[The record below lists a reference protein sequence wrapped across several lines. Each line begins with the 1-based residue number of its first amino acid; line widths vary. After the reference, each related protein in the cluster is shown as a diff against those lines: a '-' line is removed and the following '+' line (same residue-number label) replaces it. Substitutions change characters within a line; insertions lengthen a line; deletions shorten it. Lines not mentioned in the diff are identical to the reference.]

1 MRGRGALA
9 GLVAACLSVLPAVL
23 PVRAESLLISLSVSR
38 VAVNSSYTGSSIV
51 VFGSVE
57 RDAQTVAR
65 SGGYDLVVTVRGPR
79 QSLTVREKERL
90 GPIWLNRAQQK
101 FVEVPAFLAVL
112 ASRPLTDLAG
122 ETSRLRLR
130 IGLDAIVA
138 APDLTFPRERED
150 DPFRAALLR
159 LRAGQKLFVEDEA
172 GVQFLTPT
180 LFRATVPLPATAP
193 VGRYDVE
200 AVLFA
205 GGASLA
211 RQEAR
216 FELAKSGF
224 ERRMAVFARDWA
236 PAYGLLAIVLA
247 LLFGWLASVIFRRD

>member
-1 MRGRGALA
+1 VRARSALA
-9 GLVAACLSVLPAVL
+9 GLALLAAGAPAA
-23 PVRAESLLISLSVSR
+23 AESLLISLSVSR
-38 VAVNSSYTGSSIV
+38 VAVNSTYTGSSIV

-57 RDAQTVAR
+57 RDGQTVAR
-65 SGGYDLVVTVRGPR
+65 AGPYDIVVTVRGPR

-101 FVEVPAFLAVL
+101 FAEVPAFLAVL
-112 ASRPLTDLAG
+112 SSRPLTEVAG
-122 ETSRLRLR
+122 ENSRRRLR

-138 APDLTFPRERED
+138 SADLTFASERAD

-159 LRAGQKLFVEDEA
+159 LRSGDKLFLEDED
-172 GVQFLTPT
+172 GVRHLSPT

-193 VGRYDVE
+193 VGPYDVE
-200 AVLFA
+200 VSLFS
-205 GGASLA
+205 GGAALA
-211 RQEAR
+211 REEAR
-216 FELAKSGF
+216 FELVKTGF

-236 PAYGLLAIVLA
+236 PAYALVAIAAA

>member
-1 MRGRGALA
+1 MRAWAAPLALL
-9 GLVAACLSVLPAVL
+9 GVLAAAQA
-23 PVRAESLLISLSVSR
+23 RAESLLVSLSVSR
-38 VAVNSSYTGSSIV
+38 VAVNSTYTGSSIV

-57 RDAQTVAR
+57 RDSQTVAR
-65 SGGYDLVVTVRGPR
+65 SGPYDIVVTVRGPR

-112 ASRPLTDLAG
+112 SSRPLTEVAV
-122 ETSRLRLR
+122 ERSRQRLK

-138 APDLTFPRERED
+138 SSDLAFLSERPED
-150 DPFRAALLR
+150 AFRAALLR
-159 LRAGQKLFVEDEA
+159 LRSRQKLFIEDEG
-172 GVQFLTPT
+172 GVRLLSPT

-200 AVLFA
+200 VSLFS
-205 GGASLA
+205 GGAALA
-211 RQEAR
+211 REEAR
-216 FELAKSGF
+216 FELVKTGF
-224 ERRMAVFARDWA
+224 ERRMAVFARDWSW
-236 PAYGLLAIVLA
+236 AYGLAAIGAA

>member
-1 MRGRGALA
+1 VTRRGAVAGLLA
-9 GLVAACLSVLPAVL
+9 GLVAAVLAPLPA
-23 PVRAESLLISLSVSR
+23 RAEALLISLSVSR

-65 SGGYDLVVTVRGPR
+65 AGGYDLVVTVRGPR

-101 FVEVPAFLAVL
+101 FAEVPAFLAVL
-112 ASRPLTDLAG
+112 ASRPLTALAG
-122 ETSRLRLR
+122 EPSRQRLR

-138 APDLTFPRERED
+138 SPDLTLASDRVD
-150 DPFRAALLR
+150 DPFRSALLR
-159 LRAGQKLFVEDEA
+159 LRAGQKLFIEDEA
-172 GVQFLTPT
+172 AVQFLTPT

-205 GGASLA
+205 SGASIA
-211 RQEAR
+211 RQESR
-216 FELAKSGF
+216 FELVKTGF

-236 PAYGLLAIVLA
+236 PAYGILAIGAA

>member
-1 MRGRGALA
+1 MRASAALA
-9 GLVAACLSVLPAVL
+9 LLLALVGAGPAS
-23 PVRAESLLISLSVSR
+23 AEALLISLSVSR
-38 VAVNSSYTGSSIV
+38 VAVNSTFTGSSIV

-57 RDAQTVAR
+57 RDAKTVAR
-65 SGGYDLVVTVRGPR
+65 AGPYDLVVTVRGPR

-101 FVEVPAFLAVL
+101 FAEVPAFLAVL
-112 ASRPLTDLAG
+112 ASRPLTEVAG
-122 ETSRLRLR
+122 EPSRLRLR

-138 APDLTFPRERED
+138 APDLTLSRERAG

-172 GVQFLTPT
+172 AVTFLTPT

-193 VGRYDVE
+193 VGRYDLE
-200 AVLFA
+200 AVLFS
-205 GGASLA
+205 GGAELA
-211 RQEAR
+211 RQDGR
-216 FELAKSGF
+216 FELVKTGF

-236 PAYGLLAIVLA
+236 PAYGLLAVMVA
-247 LLFGWLASVIFRRD
+247 LLFGWIASVIFRRD